1 VLTVRYDRCVKKL
14 VQIMWIPVL
23 VTALYVGWVLWQRHT
38 SLTPVAHKPA
48 EEDPLARYRGQVQI
62 VQFYS
67 ANGAILRGG
76 KTELCYGVVNA
87 KEVRLDPPV
96 EKVWPSIS
104 RCFDVAPAKT
114 THYTLTAESAN
125 HKVVTASLDVTV
137 QR

>member
-1 VLTVRYDRCVKKL
+1 
-14 VQIMWIPVL
+14 MWIPVL
-23 VTALYVGWVLWQRHT
+23 VIALYVGWIMWQRHT
-38 SLTPVAHKPA
+38 SLTQVAHKPV
-48 EEDPLARYRGQVQI
+48 EEYPLARYGGQVQI

-67 ANGAILRGG
+67 GNGAILAGG

-96 EKVWPSIS
+96 EKLWPSMS

-114 THYTLTAESAN
+114 THYTLTAEAAD
-125 HKVVTASLDVTV
+125 HKLVTASLDITV

>member
-1 VLTVRYDRCVKKL
+1 VKTL
-14 VQIMWIPVL
+14 VHIMWIPVL
-23 VTALYVGWVLWQRHT
+23 LIALYVGWIMWQRHT
-38 SLTPVAHKPA
+38 SLTQVAHKPV
-48 EEDPLARYRGQVQI
+48 EDDPLARYGGQVRI

-67 ANGAILRGG
+67 GNGAILPGG

-96 EKVWPSIS
+96 EKLWPSMS

-114 THYTLTAESAN
+114 THYTLTAEAAD
-125 HKVVTASLDVTV
+125 HKLVTASLDITV

>member
-1 VLTVRYDRCVKKL
+1 VKTL

-23 VTALYVGWVLWQRHT
+23 VIALYIGWIMWQRHT
-38 SLTPVAHKPA
+38 SLTQVPYKPPV
-48 EEDPLARYRGQVQI
+48 EDPLARYGGRVGI
-62 VQFYS
+62 VQFY
-67 ANGAILRGG
+67 AGNGAILPGG

-96 EKVWPSIS
+96 EKVWPSMS

-114 THYTLTAESAN
+114 THYTLTAEAAD
-125 HKVVTASLDVTV
+125 HKLVTASLDITV

>member
-1 VLTVRYDRCVKKL
+1 VLTIRYDRNVKTL
-14 VQIMWIPVL
+14 VQIMWIPVV
-23 VTALYVGWVLWQRHT
+23 VTALYVGWVLWQRHS
-38 SLTPVAHKPA
+38 SLTQVAQQAA
-48 EEDPLARYRGQVQI
+48 EEDPLARYGGRVQI

-67 ANGAILRGG
+67 GNGVILPGG

-96 EKVWPSIS
+96 EKVWPSMS

-114 THYTLTAESAN
+114 THYTFTAESADQQL
-125 HKVVTASLDVTV
+125 VTASLDITV

>member
-1 VLTVRYDRCVKKL
+1 MLTIRYDKSVRKL

-23 VTALYVGWVLWQRHT
+23 ITALYIGWVLWQRHT
-38 SLTPVAHKPA
+38 SEAQVPHLAAK
-48 EEDPLARYRGQVQI
+48 DPLAKYGGQVEI

-67 ANGAILRGG
+67 ANGAIVRGG
-76 KTELCYGVVNA
+76 KTQLCYGVVNA

-96 EKVWPSIS
+96 EKVWPSLS

-114 THYTLTAESAN
+114 THYMLTAEGADR
-125 HKVVTASLDVTV
+125 KVVTASLDVTV